1 MDVPE
6 PDQSPF
12 TAVSAH
18 TSKLTRHYQ
27 AYLDASTP
35 YTTYRWVGS
44 GVLLFL
50 FFLRIFVAQGW
61 YIVAYTLGIYLL
73 NLFLAFLTPK
83 FDPSLTQD
91 EGLEDGDAGSP
102 SLPTKKDEE
111 FRPFIRRLP
120 EFKFWHSA
128 TRAIA
133 IGFVCSWLAVFDIP
147 VFWPVLVVYWIIL
160 FVLTMRRQIQH
171 MIKYRYVPF
180 SFGKTRYG
188 RWTTSTTT
196 QYVFT
201 LIFLFLLAIFNRF
214 LGALKFQLEKSWSQ
228 HPSTPQTMLLAPVNR
243 RSIRKAKLSPL
254 PDYIHVH
261 GNDPEEESLP
271 VLTNNNETLITSRDL
286 KRDGHCNR
294 TSLGCLLPSW
304 KASGTWSLR
313 KDGTRALL
321 ECVRALIGYFLML
334 SVMTFNVGVFV
345 ATLFGVLVGE
355 LLLGRFTQGTPGWQE
370 GTCHGRD

>member
-12 TAVSAH
+12 MAVSAQ
-18 TSKLTRHYQ
+18 TSKLTRRYQ
-27 AYLDASTP
+27 ALLDASTP

-44 GVLLFL
+44 GALLFL
-50 FFLRIFVAQGW
+50 FFLRIIFAQGW

-180 SFGKTRYG
+180 SFGKARYG
-188 RWTTSTTT
+188 RS
-196 QYVFT
+196 
-201 LIFLFLLAIFNRF
+201 
-214 LGALKFQLEKSWSQ
+214 
-228 HPSTPQTMLLAPVNR
+228 
-243 RSIRKAKLSPL
+243 
-254 PDYIHVH
+254 
-261 GNDPEEESLP
+261 
-271 VLTNNNETLITSRDL
+271 
-286 KRDGHCNR
+286 
-294 TSLGCLLPSW
+294 
-304 KASGTWSLR
+304 
-313 KDGTRALL
+313 
-321 ECVRALIGYFLML
+321 
-334 SVMTFNVGVFV
+334 
-345 ATLFGVLVGE
+345 
-355 LLLGRFTQGTPGWQE
+355 
-370 GTCHGRD
+370 

>member
-1 MDVPE
+1 MTLWRSGADWPGARGHFAVFPVCIQALRSATLLGFAYSFPVSPPSRSSALIMDVPE

-18 TSKLTRHYQ
+18 TSKLTRQYQ
-27 AYLDASTP
+27 AYLDACTP
-35 YTTYRWVGS
+35 HTTYRWVGS

-50 FFLRIFVAQGW
+50 FFLRIAFAQGW

-91 EGLEDGDAGSP
+91 EGLEDGDAGASP
-102 SLPTKKDEE
+102 SLPTKQDDE

-120 EFKFWHSA
+120 EFKFWHAA

-133 IGFVCSWLAVFDIP
+133 IAFVCSWLSIFDIP

-188 RWTTSTTT
+188 RS
-196 QYVFT
+196 
-201 LIFLFLLAIFNRF
+201 
-214 LGALKFQLEKSWSQ
+214 
-228 HPSTPQTMLLAPVNR
+228 
-243 RSIRKAKLSPL
+243 
-254 PDYIHVH
+254 
-261 GNDPEEESLP
+261 
-271 VLTNNNETLITSRDL
+271 
-286 KRDGHCNR
+286 
-294 TSLGCLLPSW
+294 
-304 KASGTWSLR
+304 
-313 KDGTRALL
+313 
-321 ECVRALIGYFLML
+321 
-334 SVMTFNVGVFV
+334 
-345 ATLFGVLVGE
+345 
-355 LLLGRFTQGTPGWQE
+355 
-370 GTCHGRD
+370 